1 MRQHLSLPHPATLRA
16 WSSNIECEPGFLKL
30 PQQQIA
36 DLVND
41 NQDDCIIILDEM
53 SIKKQTCWDPK
64 HDKFVG
70 NVDYGCIKGE
80 EIDNIAKNALVI
92 MVSGLKKPWYVPLAY
107 FLTDKLNANVL
118 CQLITE
124 AIKILTEIGANV
136 HAVVFDGAPK
146 NIAMAEKLGCKVN
159 KLEYSFPHPS
169 KTNKQIYVIFYVCHM
184 VKLARNAFSDMK
196 VLYTSTGERISW
208 EYVLAL
214 YRAQQK
220 DILHLGNKLKSKYV
234 KWQNYKMKVS
244 VAAQTFSHSVS
255 AAITFLR
262 NLKLKDFKDSKP
274 TSDFILLM
282 NDLFDMLNLKSKFGK
297 NNKKPI
303 SLDNILDIEASL
315 QDSVLFLRSLKDT
328 AGIPLIKGPRQRF
341 VIGFS
346 ISALSII
353 AISKSLLHRES
364 SPFDYIPTYRF
375 SQDTLEMFFSKIRGR
390 FGWNNNPTA
399 LQFKYAMRSLLL
411 KNKVEAPNT
420 ANCVLSVENE
430 VGTSSVKVDSSV
442 SSLLQS
448 SNIWRSDVLQYISG
462 YIVRKILQV
471 IDCPDCTEALFC
483 NPDDYSNRNN
493 LSLISCKKYGTLLTP
508 SSSVVKVV
516 SCTDKLVRRELNSWT
531 SFSKSA
537 KLAITSKVLQQ
548 SKSNVFPSI
557 QMHSMESHILD
568 SHLRDDHITILIK
581 LIVSNYL
588 TLFLHQ
594 FGKVYTE
601 RIIKG
606 NNPSRRNKLT
616 KSILFYNE

>member
-1 MRQHLSLPHPATLRA
+1 
-16 WSSNIECEPGFLKL
+16 
-30 PQQQIA
+30 
-36 DLVND
+36 
-41 NQDDCIIILDEM
+41 
-53 SIKKQTCWDPK
+53 
-64 HDKFVG
+64 
-70 NVDYGCIKGE
+70 
-80 EIDNIAKNALVI
+80 

-107 FLTDKLNANVL
+107 FLTDILNANVL

-146 NIAMAEKLGCKVN
+146 NVAMAETLGCKVN

-169 KTNKQIYVIFYVCHM
+169 KTNKQIYVIFDVCHM
-184 VKLARNAFSDMK
+184 VQLARNAFSDMK

-214 YRAQQK
+214 YHAQQK
-220 DILHLGNKLKSKYV
+220 DILHLGNKLKSKHV
-234 KWQNYKMKVS
+234 KWQNYNMKVS

-262 NLKLKDFKDSKP
+262 NLELKDVKDSKP

-282 NDLFDMLNLKSKFGK
+282 NDLFDMLNSKSKFGK

-303 SLDNILDIEASL
+303 SLNNILDIEASL

-328 AGIPLIKGPRQRF
+328 AGIPLIKGPRQRC

-346 ISALSII
+346 MSALSII

-364 SPFDYIPTYRF
+364 SPFDYIQTYRF

-399 LQFKYAMRSLLL
+399 LHFKYAMRSLLL
-411 KNKVEAPNT
+411 KNKGEAPNT
-420 ANCVLSVENE
+420 AYCVLSVENE
-430 VGTSSVKVDSSV
+430 IGTSSVKVDSSV

-448 SNIWRSDVLQYISG
+448 SNIWCSGVLHYISG

-483 NPDDYSNRNN
+483 NSDDYSNRSN
-493 LSLISCKKYGTLLTP
+493 LSLISCKKYRTLLTP

-516 SCTDKLVRRELNSWT
+516 S
-531 SFSKSA
+531 KSGT
-537 KLAITSKVLQQ
+537 LAITSKVLQQ

-568 SHLRDDHITILIK
+568 SHLRDDHITSLIK

-606 NNPSRRNKLT
+606 NNPSRRNTLT